1 MSVTPV
7 TPNADAVLDAA
18 KRCVERWGMNRVT
31 IDDIAAD
38 AGVSRATLYRL
49 FPGGK
54 DVLYDAMRVRELE
67 EFFTR
72 LTGLVDGVD
81 DLDELLVRIVVAATC
96 ELRSDQHLAAMLAS
110 SPGEVAGE
118 LTLDGLPRI
127 IRVATLFLVPMV
139 EPYLPR
145 GEATRLV
152 ELLARLVISYFL
164 APSDH
169 VDLGDP
175 ESAHTF
181 VSTFILPAFHAALT
195 RS

>member
-1 MSVTPV
+1 MGARART
-7 TPNADAVLDAA
+7 T
-18 KRCVERWGMNRVT
+18 KRAGRRAL
-31 IDDIAAD
+31 IAQRDSA
-38 AGVSRATLYRL
+38 RR
-49 FPGGK
+49 
-54 DVLYDAMRVRELE
+54 
-67 EFFTR
+67 
-72 LTGLVDGVD
+72 
-81 DLDELLVRIVVAATC
+81 VAAVAGALAT
-96 ELRSDQHLAAMLAS
+96 RNTTHTSDLPEGIDYLMPARDQVVSAQGDIGVQLLA
-110 SPGEVAGE
+110 GYKGE

-127 IRVATLFLVPMV
+127 IRVSTLFLVPMV

-145 GEATRLV
+145 SEANRLV

-169 VDLGDP
+169 VDLGDA